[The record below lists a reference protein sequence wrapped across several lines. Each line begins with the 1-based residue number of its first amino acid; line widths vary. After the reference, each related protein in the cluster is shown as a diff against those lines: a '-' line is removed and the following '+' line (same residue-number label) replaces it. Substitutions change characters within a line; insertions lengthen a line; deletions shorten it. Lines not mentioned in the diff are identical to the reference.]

1 MTADWGERVSY
12 MVLEP
17 GARVFTRNG
26 DEVGTVKRVLADS
39 SAGIFD
45 GIVIDTRDGER
56 FVDAPEVGD
65 IYERAV
71 MLALDFD
78 QVGELSEPTP
88 APVAERI
95 VPPDPP
101 ASGPLRS

>member
-1 MTADWGERVSY
+1 MTADWGAPIAY

-17 GARVFTRNG
+17 GTRVFTRNG
-26 DEVGTVKRVLADS
+26 DEVGKVKRVLADS
-39 SAGIFD
+39 ATDIFD
-45 GIVIDTRDGER
+45 GIVIDTADGER

-71 MLALDFD
+71 VLALDFD

-101 ASGPLRS
+101 PSGPLRS